1 MLFNKK
7 STLIKDRVVS
17 CPSETTTKHG
27 CKCPSSG
34 HNAGV
39 KMPNDEIKVHTS

>member
-34 HNAGV
+34 VHAQV